1 MAKLWRRY
9 KPFIN
14 AGIQELITYR
24 VNFILYRIGD
34 VMGAFV
40 AFYLWKAVFDSSQ
53 ESLIQGFS
61 MADITLY
68 IIMSFVTNLLTKSD
82 SSFMI
87 GEEVKDGSI
96 IMRLLRPVHFAASY
110 LFTELGSKWLI
121 FISVGFPFLS
131 VIVLMKILSGQGIVE
146 VLGLTVL
153 YLFSLTL
160 AYLINFF
167 FNICFGF
174 SAFVFKNLWGS
185 NLLKTSIVAFM
196 SGSLIPLV
204 FFPKVVADILSF
216 LPFSSLI
223 YTPVMIIVGKYDT
236 NQILQALL
244 VQFFWLLVMVGL
256 SQLIWK
262 RVQTNHGIQGGFCG
276 WCAGSF
282 SNSRLE
288 PLVSQC
294 HFSTHSIT
302 RRLDLSRN
310 RLYLWIFLDSQ
321 GTGPSLF

>member
-1 MAKLWRRY
+1 MVKLWRRY

-24 VNFILYRIGD
+24 VNFLLYRIGD

-68 IIMSFVTNLLTKSD
+68 IIMSFVTNLLTRSD

-121 FISVGFPFLS
+121 FISVGVPFLC
-131 VIVLMKILSGQGIVE
+131 VIVLVKILSGQGIVE

-196 SGSLIPLV
+196 SGSLIPLA
-204 FFPKVVADILSF
+204 FFPKIVSNILSF
-216 LPFSSLI
+216 FILDLHSGYDYRWEIRCQSDSSSAFATVFL
-223 YTPVMIIVGKYDT
+223 
-236 NQILQALL
+236 AL
-244 VQFFWLLVMVGL
+244 
-256 SQLIWK
+256 SD
-262 RVQTNHGIQGGFCG
+262 GG
-276 WCAGSF
+276 
-282 SNSRLE
+282 
-288 PLVSQC
+288 LVSVDLEKSPVIY
-294 HFSTHSIT
+294 HHS
-302 RRLDLSRN
+302 RRLV
-310 RLYLWIFLDSQ
+310 
-321 GTGPSLF
+321 

>member
-1 MAKLWRRY
+1 MVKLWRRY

-14 AGIQELITYR
+14 AGVQELITYR

-68 IIMSFVTNLLTKSD
+68 IIMSFVTNLLTRSD

-96 IMRLLRPVHFAASY
+96 IMRLLRPVHFAAS
-110 LFTELGSKWLI
+110 
-121 FISVGFPFLS
+121 
-131 VIVLMKILSGQGIVE
+131 
-146 VLGLTVL
+146 

-196 SGSLIPLV
+196 SGSLIPLA
-204 FFPKVVADILSF
+204 FFPKVISDILSF

-223 YTPVMIIVGKYDT
+223 YTPVMIIVGKYDAS
-236 NQILQALL
+236 QILQALL
-244 VQFFWLLVMVGL
+244 LQLFWLIVMVGL

-262 RVQTNHGIQGGFCG
+262 RVQSFITIQGG
-276 WCAGSF
+276 
-282 SNSRLE
+282 
-288 PLVSQC
+288 
-294 HFSTHSIT
+294 
-302 RRLDLSRN
+302 
-310 RLYLWIFLDSQ
+310 
-321 GTGPSLF
+321 